1 MVVWLFA
8 GGGESEVRG
17 LVPFLEKNFA
27 GCTFERKT
35 PIRKKPGPKPP
46 KNRAESA
53 YGKSGKS
60 LQQQI
65 KRQLRI
71 ARKLGKCDLILVVD
85 DLDCHDFDTQE
96 KRFLQTIDSVP
107 NLVPRDEGTASIKK
121 IVAFAAPELEA
132 WLIADWN
139 NTIAKDVDFRQQHQA
154 MRWWL
159 STQANVPFEAPESF
173 SVYDPSK
180 DACKDKLSDAIIE
193 SANLKAKAR
202 YSKAIHTPR
211 LLQKLDP
218 TIVSQKC
225 PLFRQ
230 LYRYLAEFCREGT
243 LLGV

>member
-27 GCTFERKT
+27 CLRFERKT
-35 PIRKKPGPKPP
+35 PIRQKPGPKPP

-60 LQQQI
+60 LQLQI
-65 KRQLRI
+65 KRQLKI
-71 ARKLGKCDLILVVD
+71 ALLHGKCDLILVVD

-96 KRFLQTIDSVP
+96 KRFLQTILSVP
-107 NLVPRDEGTASIKK
+107 GTASIKK
-121 IVAFAAPELEA
+121 IVAFAAPERKA

-139 NTIAKDVDFRQQHQA
+139 NTIAKDVDFRKEHQA

-159 STQANVPFEAPESF
+159 SRQANVPFDAPESF

-211 LLQKLDP
+211 LIQTIDP

-230 LYRYLAEFCREGT
+230 LYRYLSEFCR
-243 LLGV
+243 

>member
-35 PIRKKPGPKPP
+35 PIRQKPGPKPP

-65 KRQLRI
+65 KRQLSV
-71 ARKLGKCDLILVVD
+71 ALKQAKCDLILVVD
-85 DLDCHDFDTQE
+85 DLDCHDAQEQE
-96 KRFLQTIDSVP
+96 KRFLQTILSVP
-107 NLVPRDEGTASIKK
+107 GTTNIKK
-121 IVAFAAPELEA
+121 FVGFAAPELEA
-132 WLIADWN
+132 WLIAHWN
-139 NTIAKDVDFRQQHQA
+139 NTIAKDVDFRKEHQA

-159 STQANVPFEAPESF
+159 SSQANVPFDAPESF
-173 SVYDPSK
+173 SVYDPAK
-180 DACKDKLSDAIIE
+180 DACKHKLSDAIIE
-193 SANLKAKAR
+193 SANLKANAR

-211 LLQKLDP
+211 LIQTINP
-218 TIVSQKC
+218 TTVSQKC
-225 PLFRQ
+225 PFFRQ
-230 LYRYLAEFCREGT
+230 LYTYLSEFCREET
-243 LLGV
+243 L